1 MQVRLIRHA
10 GESQNLASAMN
21 HVSLCLANVIG
32 SFLST
37 QVVHRQLGGEFMY
50 ILPAVFGAVLGAIG
64 LVFLLSAVYL
74 VKSGKDAAAS
84 ADSIT
89 VKGAV

>member
-1 MQVRLIRHA
+1 
-10 GESQNLASAMN
+10 
-21 HVSLCLANVIG
+21 
-32 SFLST
+32 
-37 QVVHRQLGGEFMY
+37 MY

-84 ADSIT
+84 VDSIT
-89 VKGAV
+89 VKGAVQ